1 MVRIIPDFLDQSEK
15 KYPRK
20 IGLIFGEKK
29 FTYSQI
35 KKNADFIADKL
46 VKISRKGD
54 IVGVL
59 LPNSPDFIF
68 SYFGVLKSGCVA
80 LIIPTN
86 ISDENLEYQLKKTTP
101 VSVISLHPYENK
113 LNRIKLPKKTLIIN
127 VNKLLEEEKN
137 DKKNSTVRIKGS
149 DTASIVFTSGS
160 TSSSKGVKL
169 KHSNVVQATKNT
181 IEFLKFKEKDID
193 VNISSLSHSFG
204 LGHLHCIFAVGGT
217 QILFKDS
224 VNLKK
229 ILETII
235 KEHATTFSAVPTILH
250 LITQN
255 FPQIFSKCDKRLR
268 FIQTNTSTLDQGLI
282 KKIFSILPTTDFH
295 YYYGLTEASRSTFI
309 TLNKNKRKLTSIGK
323 ASPNVKIKIVDRIGK
338 KLLAGKVGEICIK
351 GKHVISGYFKDNGA
365 SKRRIKNGWF
375 YTGDMGFSDKDGYL
389 YFYGRKDDVINVAGE
404 KVSPEEIEYKAKNVP
419 GVVDAVAVGQS
430 DKLFGEVAKLYVVVN
445 KNSFKMNKLV
455 ISLKKNL
462 ERYKNPVDIAI
473 IDKVPRTDNGKVMRW
488 KLKQNFFDK
497 S

>member
-1 MVRIIPDFLDQSEK
+1 MFNTIPDFLDQSER
-15 KYPRK
+15 KYPQK

-35 KKNADFIADKL
+35 KENADFIAGKL

-54 IVGVL
+54 IVGVF

-86 ISDENLEYQLKKTTP
+86 ISDENLEYQFKKTTP
-101 VSVISLHPYENK
+101 AYVIFSQSYENK
-113 LNRIKLPKKTLIIN
+113 LKRIRLPKKTKIIN
-127 VNKLLEEEKN
+127 VGEFLGEKEGG
-137 DKKNSTVRIKGS
+137 KFLARRIKGS
-149 DTASIVFTSGS
+149 DIASIVFTSGS
-160 TSSSKGVKL
+160 TSSSKGVVL
-169 KHSNVVQATKNT
+169 KHSNVVQATKNI

-250 LITQN
+250 LIAQHYPRT
-255 FPQIFSKCDKRLR
+255 FSKCGKHLR
-268 FIQTNTSTLDQGLI
+268 FIQTNTSILDQDLI
-282 KKIFSILPTTDFH
+282 KKIFSLLPTTDFH

-309 TLNKNKRKLTSIGK
+309 TLNKNVYKLTSIGK
-323 ASPNVKIKIVDRIGK
+323 PSPNVRIKAVDGRGK
-338 KLLAGKVGEICIK
+338 EQSAGKVGEICIK
-351 GKHVISGYFKDNGA
+351 GKHVISGYFKDKEI
-365 SKRRIKNGWF
+365 SKRRIKSGWL
-375 YTGDMGFSDKDGYL
+375 YTGDMGFFDKDGFL

-404 KVSPEEIEYKAKNVP
+404 KVSPEEIEHRAKNVP
-419 GVVDAVAVGQS
+419 GVLDAVVVGQP
-430 DKLFGEVAKLYVVVN
+430 DKLFGEVAKLYVVIN
-445 KNSFKMNKLV
+445 EGSFKMERLV
-455 ISLKKNL
+455 TSLKKNL
-462 ERYKNPVDIAI
+462 ERYKNPTEILI
-473 IDKVPRTDNGKVMRW
+473 IDKVPKTDNGKVMRW
-488 KLKQNFFDK
+488 KLKQNFLDK

>member
-1 MVRIIPDFLDQSEK
+1 MLNTIPDFLDQSERERPQK
-15 KYPRK
+15 V
-20 IGLIFGEKK
+20 GLIFGEKK

-35 KKNADFIADKL
+35 KKNADFIANKL
-46 VKISRKGD
+46 SKISKRGD
-54 IVGVL
+54 IIGIL

-68 SYFGVLKSGCVA
+68 SYFGILKSGCIA
-80 LIIPTN
+80 LLIPTN

-101 VSVISLHPYENK
+101 IRVIFCQPYENK
-113 LNRIKLPKKTLIIN
+113 LIRIQLPKKTKIIN
-127 VNKLLEEEKN
+127 IGEFLEEKEDRKFLAR
-137 DKKNSTVRIKGS
+137 RIKRN
-149 DTASIVFTSGS
+149 DIASIVFTSGS
-160 TSSSKGVKL
+160 TSMSKGVKL
-169 KHSNVVQATKNT
+169 KHSNVVQATKNI
-181 IEFLKFKEKDID
+181 IEFLKFNEKDID

-235 KEHATTFSAVPTILH
+235 KERATTFSAVPTILH
-250 LITQN
+250 LITQH
-255 FPQIFSKCDKRLR
+255 FPQIFSKCDKYLR
-268 FIQTNTSTLDQGLI
+268 FIQTNISTLDQSLVE
-282 KKIFSILPTTDFH
+282 KIFTLLPNTDFH

-323 ASPNVKIKIVDRIGK
+323 ASPNVRIKIVDKKGK

-351 GKHVISGYFKDNGA
+351 GKHVISGYFKDNRI
-365 SKRRIKNGWF
+365 SKRRIKNGWLH
-375 YTGDMGFSDKDGYL
+375 TGDLGLLDKDGYL

-404 KVSPEEIEYKAKNVP
+404 KVSPEEIEYRAKTVP

-430 DKLFGEVAKLYVVVN
+430 DKLFGEVAKLYVAVN
-445 KNSFKMNKLV
+445 KNSFKMDKLV

-462 ERYKNPVDIAI
+462 ERYKNPMEIEI
-473 IDKVPRTDNGKVMRW
+473 IDKVPRTDNGKLMRW
-488 KLKQNFFDK
+488 KLKTYG
-497 S
+497 